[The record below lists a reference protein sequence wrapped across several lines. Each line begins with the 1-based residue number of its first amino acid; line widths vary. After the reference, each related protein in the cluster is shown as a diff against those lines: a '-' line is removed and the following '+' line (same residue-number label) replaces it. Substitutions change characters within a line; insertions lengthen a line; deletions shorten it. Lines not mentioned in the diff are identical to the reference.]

1 MASTIVVDKIQKT
14 GGEALEWP
22 AADGDAGQLIKTNG
36 SGVLSFATDAGGI
49 ASLAADTSPQLGAD
63 LDVVTF
69 DIVSTANRDI
79 DIVPNGTGDVTL

>member
-36 SGVLSFATDAGGI
+36 SGVLSFATDVDTGI
-49 ASLAADTSPQLGAD
+49 LNQEL
-63 LDVVTF
+63 
-69 DIVSTANRDI
+69 
-79 DIVPNGTGDVTL
+79 